1 MIYPIISLILL
12 LAGFAFGIKYD
23 EDKDIAML
31 EQQPIDTKWLWIA
44 VACFILSFIV
54 FYGGAK

>member
-31 EQQPIDTKWLWIA
+31 EQQPIDTRYLWIA

-54 FYGGAK
+54 FYGGSR